1 MISPVRAE
9 QVFDAA
15 LQIQLCEKKS
25 LEVDFSPDHIRVHL
39 PPKRMLALA
48 CSVPMSKM
56 TNLLSEMEE
65 RQLIATEQ
73 RGGMWVT
80 PRGNRMIA
88 DYLAGKYRKEAQA
101 LLGSVVL
108 EILIQ
113 HLFDSAHEGRS

>member
-1 MISPVRAE
+1 MIAPIRTE

-15 LQIQLCEKKS
+15 LQIQLCVKKS
-25 LEVDFSPDHIRVHL
+25 LEVDFSPDQIRVHL

-56 TNLLSEMEE
+56 TNILSEMEE
-65 RQLIATEQ
+65 KQLIATEQ

-88 DYLAGKYRKEAQA
+88 GYFAGKYRKDAQV

-113 HLFDSAHEGRS
+113 SLLDSAQDERS

>member
-1 MISPVRAE
+1 MIAPARAE
-9 QVFDAA
+9 EVFDAA
-15 LQIQLCEKKS
+15 LRIQLCEKKT
-25 LEVDFSPDHIRVHL
+25 LEVDFSPDQIRVHL

-56 TNLLSEMEE
+56 TDLLSEMEE
-65 RQLIATEQ
+65 KQLIATEQ

-80 PRGNRMIA
+80 PLGNRMVA
-88 DYLAGKYRKEAQA
+88 DYLAGKYRKEAQV

-113 HLFDSAHEGRS
+113 HLLDSAPERRS